1 MLTLTEVD
9 SVTGEQGNF
18 EVKLIRHPRY
28 VDMQKCIACGVCAGK
43 GCLPLLPRQDPA
55 VTKKD
60 PPKPPPPPP
69 AEFWPILVVL
79 GVFALFFVFLS
90 T

>member
-1 MLTLTEVD
+1 MADER
-9 SVTGEQGNF
+9 SIQCPHCKGTGEHHVIFSKDGKAVIQP
-18 EVKLIRHPRY
+18 V
-28 VDMQKCIACGVCAGK
+28 ACGVCAGK

-60 PPKPPPPPP
+60 PPKAPPPPP
-69 AEFWPILVVL
+69 AEFWPILIPL
-79 GVFALFFVFLS
+79 GIFALFFLFLR